1 MKAIVSSLSLLT
13 CCYIQL
19 NEERIQ
25 TNLEMD
31 SELVLPVMAESPI
44 TNTTTTSN
52 NTNNLSSSSDPSDP
66 SDPSL
71 SCSRCLPLKTGVDVL
86 AWTLSTLRQTIHE
99 SDQVLRSTRGD
110 RVETMNTSELLH
122 RYRDLQVDVVYHL
135 NPQSRSASNRLV
147 VIKSLIH
154 GWGLFANS
162 SFKAGEMVIEFAG
175 EVISQSVANER
186 EIMYVQNT
194 KSIVINSQL

>member
-1 MKAIVSSLSLLT
+1 
-13 CCYIQL
+13 
-19 NEERIQ
+19 
-25 TNLEMD
+25 MD
-31 SELVLPVMAESPI
+31 SEFVLPVMAESPI

-66 SDPSL
+66 SDPSF

-135 NPQSRSASNRLV
+135 NP
-147 VIKSLIH
+147 
-154 GWGLFANS
+154 
-162 SFKAGEMVIEFAG
+162 
-175 EVISQSVANER
+175 
-186 EIMYVQNT
+186 
-194 KSIVINSQL
+194 